1 MKHFKISS
9 ILKELNQIFITNNFH
24 LYLVGGAVRDYLL
37 NIDNNDYDF
46 TTDATPEE
54 IIAMFPRST
63 IPTGIKHGTV
73 TVVFKKQMFE
83 ITTFRSETDYLDKRH
98 PSKVE
103 FVRDLSTDL
112 ERRDFTINALAVDL
126 NTGEIIDQ
134 HEGLTDLNYHI
145 IKAIGKAEE
154 RFDEDGLRLLRACRF
169 AAKLNFTI
177 EKNTL
182 KAMKDKCE
190 NIKPISEERI
200 HEELFKLL
208 CSKYPKTGL
217 ELLYQTGLLAII
229 LPEFIP
235 TVGMEQK
242 GFHKYDVWTHTL
254 LATQA
259 SADNDFNDYVRIASF
274 FHDVGKGVTRA
285 LSDTGVY
292 TFYNHEIEGEKL
304 TKLILKRLKSSNE
317 EIKVISH
324 LVRHHMFNYT
334 TDWSDSAVRR
344 FINRVGL
351 EYIPL
356 LFQLRIAD
364 QIAIAGKPD
373 FTSLEE
379 LEARIERIKQEQC
392 ALTLSALKLDGN
404 QLIALGI
411 PKGKLIGQ
419 ILNYLLEQVIEDPSL
434 NESDKLTTL
443 ALSYYKALC

>member
-1 MKHFKISS
+1 M
-9 ILKELNQIFITNNFH
+9 L
-24 LYLVGGAVRDYLL
+24 
-37 NIDNNDYDF
+37 
-46 TTDATPEE
+46 
-54 IIAMFPRST
+54 
-63 IPTGIKHGTV
+63 
-73 TVVFKKQMFE
+73 
-83 ITTFRSETDYLDKRH
+83 FRS
-98 PSKVE
+98 
-103 FVRDLSTDL
+103 
-112 ERRDFTINALAVDL
+112 
-126 NTGEIIDQ
+126 
-134 HEGLTDLNYHI
+134 
-145 IKAIGKAEE
+145 
-154 RFDEDGLRLLRACRF
+154 
-169 AAKLNFTI
+169 
-177 EKNTL
+177 
-182 KAMKDKCE
+182 
-190 NIKPISEERI
+190 
-200 HEELFKLL
+200 
-208 CSKYPKTGL
+208 
-217 ELLYQTGLLAII
+217 
-229 LPEFIP
+229 
-235 TVGMEQK
+235 
-242 GFHKYDVWTHTL
+242 
-254 LATQA
+254 
-259 SADNDFNDYVRIASF
+259 
-274 FHDVGKGVTRA
+274 
-285 LSDTGVY
+285 GVY

>member
-177 EKNTL
+177 EK
-182 KAMKDKCE
+182 
-190 NIKPISEERI
+190 
-200 HEELFKLL
+200 
-208 CSKYPKTGL
+208 
-217 ELLYQTGLLAII
+217 
-229 LPEFIP
+229 IP
-235 TVGMEQK
+235 
-242 GFHKYDVWTHTL
+242 
-254 LATQA
+254 
-259 SADNDFNDYVRIASF
+259 
-274 FHDVGKGVTRA
+274 
-285 LSDTGVY
+285 
-292 TFYNHEIEGEKL
+292 
-304 TKLILKRLKSSNE
+304 
-317 EIKVISH
+317 
-324 LVRHHMFNYT
+324 
-334 TDWSDSAVRR
+334 
-344 FINRVGL
+344 
-351 EYIPL
+351 
-356 LFQLRIAD
+356 
-364 QIAIAGKPD
+364 
-373 FTSLEE
+373 
-379 LEARIERIKQEQC
+379 
-392 ALTLSALKLDGN
+392 
-404 QLIALGI
+404 
-411 PKGKLIGQ
+411 
-419 ILNYLLEQVIEDPSL
+419 
-434 NESDKLTTL
+434 
-443 ALSYYKALC
+443 